1 MPILQSRIRD
11 LFEGDFNLAVVIQV
25 MLVRQVQPCKR
36 RPLRLWEFNP
46 EGPRVILNFL
56 GLTHEDMYKSFFGS
70 QEARPELTEDAG
82 LSCNRPDTQ
91 ASSSKSG
98 HTVCL
103 PFDDSPYDQLP
114 STQEWIAEAKL
125 IWCPAPLPE
134 TAPDSVLVRMLE
146 VAPPEE
152 GEGESRKATASPK
165 EALERG
171 GIENPSLQG
180 EKRTASED
188 PGAKAPKR
196 GKKSSLEGPA
206 SGEAPAAQSPLKN
219 QPSNEP

>member
-1 MPILQSRIRD
+1 M
-11 LFEGDFNLAVVIQV
+11 AHV
-25 MLVRQVQPCKR
+25 MLIRRLLPCKHH
-36 RPLRLWEFNP
+36 PLRLWEFNP
-46 EGPRVILNFL
+46 EGPRALQHFM
-56 GLTHEDMYKSFFGS
+56 GLTPAEMYKLFFGS
-70 QEARPELTEDAG
+70 QEMRPDLTKDAGLSCNRQHFMGLTPAETYKLFFGSQEMRAELTEDAG
-82 LSCNRPDTQ
+82 LSCNRLDTQ
-91 ASSSKSG
+91 VSGSKSG

-103 PFDDSPYDQLP
+103 PFDDSPYDQLL
-114 STQEWIAEAKL
+114 SKQEWIAEAKL

-180 EKRTASED
+180 EKRTASE
-188 PGAKAPKR
+188 
-196 GKKSSLEGPA
+196 
-206 SGEAPAAQSPLKN
+206 APAAQSPLKN